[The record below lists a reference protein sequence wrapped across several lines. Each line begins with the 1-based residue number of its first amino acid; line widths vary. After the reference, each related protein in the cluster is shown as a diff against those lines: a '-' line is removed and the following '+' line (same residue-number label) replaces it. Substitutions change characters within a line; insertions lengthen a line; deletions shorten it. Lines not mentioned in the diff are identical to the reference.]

1 MRYGR
6 SIGLVACVSGDKRV
20 RARRN
25 RNIRTGARSGCAPTA
40 PQFDPNKPG
49 GRGQQAPLTPEYQA
63 KLDEILANRARGSL
77 EGNFTVTCLP
87 TGMPRMM
94 IVYETMDIIVLPEM
108 TYIRMTLMN
117 ELRRIH
123 TDGRTWPE
131 KLTPTFVGHLDR
143 AVVDEDGD
151 GRYDTLE
158 VETRGMKGPRTFE
171 GTPGIPLHSDN
182 QTIVK
187 ERIYLDKSDPRS
199 AARRYHGDRQRADAA
214 VDRFEEIPARQEALL
229 VGVLLQRGQPAGP
242 ASARRTTW
250 SAPKE
255 S

>member
-6 SIGLVACVSGDKRV
+6 SIGLIAACVLLATSAFAHDETKYPDWRAQWV
-20 RARRN
+20 RAES
-25 RNIRTGARSGCAPTA
+25 A
-40 PQFDPNKPG
+40 QFDPSKPG

-123 TDGRTWPE
+123 TDGRTWPTKADAE
-131 KLTPTFVGHLDR
+131 LFRHLDR
-143 AVVDEDGD
+143 AVV
-151 GRYDTLE
+151 GRG
-158 VETRGMKGPRTFE
+158 RRR
-171 GTPGIPLHSDN
+171 PLRHAHG
-182 QTIVK
+182 
-187 ERIYLDKSDPRS
+187 RDPRHEGAAHLRGHARHS
-199 AARRYHGDRQRADAA
+199 AAQRQPDHRQGAHLS
-214 VDRFEEIPARQEALL
+214 RQERPSICCAT
-229 VGVLLQRGQPAGP
+229 R
-242 ASARRTTW
+242 SR
-250 SAPKE
+250 
-255 S
+255 